1 MEGQRL
7 VKRKLPRLRRSC
19 SRRSDHDCLLLAMP
33 KTLDVGEDGQQGQ
46 CPNDNEHQYNSTL
59 RDSLAGIHA

>member
-19 SRRSDHDCLLLAMP
+19 SRRSDHDCLHLAIP
-33 KTLDVGEDGQQGQ
+33 KTLDIGEDGQQGQ
-46 CPNDNEHQYNSTL
+46 CPNDNEH
-59 RDSLAGIHA
+59 